1 MNSDYVP
8 EKGDI
13 VLLDFSPSRGEEI
26 AKRRPAVVLSTPGY
40 YLTSGLV
47 IVVPITHAA
56 NNRLRDTF
64 IPLKTDADVDG
75 LINPFQVRSMSVKG
89 RQVAYAGGQ
98 VDEDTLNKV
107 FQFLDFALDR

>member
-64 IPLKTDADVDG
+64 IPFKTDADVDG
-75 LINPFQVRSMSVKG
+75 LINPFQVRSRRHVS
-89 RQVAYAGGQ
+89 YAGGQ
-98 VDEDTLNKV
+98 VDEDTLDKV

>member
-8 EKGDI
+8 EKDDI

-26 AKRRPAVVLSTPGY
+26 TKRGPAVVLSTPGY

-47 IVVPITHAA
+47 IVVPITHVA

-64 IPLKTDADVDG
+64 IPFKTDADIDG

-89 RQVAYAGGQ
+89 RHVAYAGGE
-98 VDEDTLNKV
+98 VDEGTLNKV